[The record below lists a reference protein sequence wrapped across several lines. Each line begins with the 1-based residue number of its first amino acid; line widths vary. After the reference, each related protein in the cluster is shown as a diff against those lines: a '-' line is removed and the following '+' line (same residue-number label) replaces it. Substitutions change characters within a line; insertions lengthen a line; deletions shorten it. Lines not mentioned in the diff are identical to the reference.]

1 MLPTPTEGVP
11 QMNNHLFIDLRDKQ
25 DYLAGH
31 IPGALH
37 MSLEDITR
45 EATDP
50 QTPIALYC

>member
-1 MLPTPTEGVP
+1 
-11 QMNNHLFIDLRDKQ
+11 MNNHLFIDLRDKQ